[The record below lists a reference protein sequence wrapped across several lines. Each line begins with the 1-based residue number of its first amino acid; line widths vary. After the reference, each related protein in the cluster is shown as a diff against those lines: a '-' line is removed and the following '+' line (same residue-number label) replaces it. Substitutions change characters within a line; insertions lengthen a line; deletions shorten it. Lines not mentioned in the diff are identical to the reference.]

1 MPGFTFSHQKAYI
14 VTAMKDQK
22 APEVS
27 LELSEAE
34 QRFDFWRKSLG
45 MILGPL
51 LFFLILAFTPD
62 TLAAGQRRTLA
73 VVVWILV
80 WWVTEAV
87 PLPVSALLGPA
98 LLVLLGVDTPA
109 ALFAPFADPVI
120 FLFLGSFVLAEA
132 TVVSGLDRRLA
143 LSVLTLRGVTASPTR
158 VVGVV
163 GMLTAG
169 LSMWLSNTATAAMI
183 YPLALAIARS
193 LEGKARSRSPF
204 ALALLLTTAY
214 AASIGG
220 IATPVGTPPNL
231 IAMGQ
236 LSQLAGVHLS
246 FFQWM
251 ALGVPVS
258 ALMLAFCVFHLG
270 RKAGKGQILAAPGL
284 REELS
289 KLGPLSPRE
298 RNVLFAFLLAV
309 FFWLLPGA
317 LGIFLGESHPWAQQ
331 ASRMLPEGVVAVL
344 AACLLFVLPVRL
356 SKLEFTLTWRQAVDI
371 DWGTLLLFGGGLS
384 LGTQL
389 FKQGLAA
396 EAGKALVAWTGASST
411 LSLAYLFAFV
421 ALVLT
426 ETTSNT
432 AAATVVCPLAI
443 AAAEAAGVSPVPPT
457 VAAAVAASLAFMLPV
472 STPPNAIVY
481 GSGLV
486 RVTHMLRHGTILDLL
501 GLLTIPPLVVLLCG
515 ALGLS

>member
-1 MPGFTFSHQKAYI
+1 
-14 VTAMKDQK
+14 MKDEK
-22 APEVS
+22 TPGVS
-27 LELSEAE
+27 FELSEAE
-34 QRFDFWRKSLG
+34 QRFDFWRRSLG
-45 MILGPL
+45 IILGPL
-51 LFFLILAFTPD
+51 FFFLILVFSPG
-62 TLAAGQRRTLA
+62 TLGPAQSRTLA
-73 VVVWILV
+73 VVVWVLV

-98 LLVLLGVDTPA
+98 LLVLLEVDTPA

-120 FLFLGSFVLAEA
+120 FLFLGSFILAEA
-132 TVVSGLDRRLA
+132 TVASGLDRRLA
-143 LSVLTLRGVTASPTR
+143 LSVVTLQGVTASPTR
-158 VVGVV
+158 VVAVV

-169 LSMWLSNTATAAMI
+169 LSMWLSNTATAAMM
-183 YPLALAIARS
+183 YPLVLAIARS

-236 LSQLAGVHLS
+236 LSKLAGVRLS

-270 RKAGKGQILAAPGL
+270 RKAGKGQILVGASFRA
-284 REELS
+284 ELS
-289 KLGPLSPRE
+289 TLGLLSPRE
-298 RNVLFAFLLAV
+298 RNVLLAFGLAV

-317 LGIFLGESHPWAQQ
+317 LGLFWGETHPFTQQ
-331 ASRMLPEGVVAVL
+331 ISRMLPEAVVAVL

-356 SKLEFTLTWRQAVDI
+356 AKLEFTLTWRQAVGI

-384 LGTQL
+384 LGNQL

-396 EAGKALVAWTGASST
+396 SAGKALVAWTGASTT
-411 LSLAYLFAFV
+411 LGLAYLFALV

-443 AAAEAAGVSPVPPT
+443 AAAEAAGVSPV
-457 VAAAVAASLAFMLPV
+457 
-472 STPPNAIVY
+472 
-481 GSGLV
+481 
-486 RVTHMLRHGTILDLL
+486 
-501 GLLTIPPLVVLLCG
+501 
-515 ALGLS
+515 